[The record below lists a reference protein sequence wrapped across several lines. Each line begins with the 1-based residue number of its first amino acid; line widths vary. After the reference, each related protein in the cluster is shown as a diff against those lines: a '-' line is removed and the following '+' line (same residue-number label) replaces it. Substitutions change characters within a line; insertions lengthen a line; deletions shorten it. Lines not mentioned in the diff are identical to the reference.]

1 MSFLPETRE
10 LPQELPRPA
19 GPELLVGAAS
29 PLWAYFSGAAATG
42 LAWWWMTRMA
52 PQNLEA
58 MFALMSPRTAAETAA
73 EAAAPVVETVV
84 QAALSPEPAA
94 EPPPVVGGEAAPISP
109 LAAQVPPE
117 PRTIEAPPEPE
128 PAPARTRRTPPG
140 PPVADA

>member
-10 LPQELPRPA
+10 LPRPA
-19 GPELLVGAAS
+19 SAELMVGAAS

-52 PQNLEA
+52 PRNLEA
-58 MFALMSPRTAAETAA
+58 MFAAMSPQKAAETAA

-84 QAALSPEPAA
+84 QAALSPEAA
-94 EPPPVVGGEAAPISP
+94 VEPPPVVGGEAAPISP

-117 PRTIEAPPEPE
+117 PRTIETAPEPE
-128 PAPARTRRTPPG
+128 PAPARTRRTPPPV